1 MFPDNSAT
9 LWTLEQSIRYYTV
22 NVNKFVVTF
31 ALALLLNSPIFLNRS
46 KTWSLGPGVRR
57 RAKADMK
64 QSNRHVRRSRIR
76 REEGR
81 GREPPFFLYI

>member
-9 LWTLEQSIRYYTV
+9 LWTLDQSIRYNTI

-31 ALALLLNSPIFLNRS
+31 ALALLLNSPIFLGRS
-46 KTWSLGPGVRR
+46 KTRSLGPGVRR

-64 QSNRHVRRSRIR
+64 QSDRYVCRSIVFRG
-76 REEGR
+76 EWEG
-81 GREPPFFLYI
+81 ESPLFFLYT